1 MGENGCGAILFTGRI
16 TIDSIVVAEQMG
28 VTGTRSSRW
37 WQYNWH
43 GWVLL
48 LVVGVTKCVHDDDAD
63 AGFNKMIFWVVVV
76 SCFGGVPTN
85 NLRSRVQKLFK

>member
-48 LVVGVTKCVHDDDAD
+48 LVVGVTKCVNDDDAN
-63 AGFNKMIFWVVVV
+63 AGFKKRFFWVVVV
-76 SCFGGVPTN
+76 SMLWDKQPPIV
-85 NLRSRVQKLFK
+85 RSKLFK